1 MPTKKKIPAKKRAPL
16 MHGNPI
22 KCPAFYGGASMHW
35 LDKNG
40 KLHHTDNFP
49 DKSKIMT
56 KAEFKKRFK
65 TK

>member
-1 MPTKKKIPAKKRAPL
+1 MPKKKTTTKKQTAPK
-16 MHGNPI
+16 MHGEPV
-22 KCPAFYGGASMHW
+22 KRPAFYAGAMMHW
-35 LDKNG
+35 IDKKG

-65 TK
+65 